1 MFAVCIRDQKG
12 LKSFVGGLKFR
23 RCSFFLGW
31 KLLLFEQNV
40 ELAIPV
46 NFDSLALCKRIKGE
60 NMVNERIQ
68 NVIERS
74 QNLSRE
80 KQILFCLILARRL
93 YPNYAHFQRLQNF
106 GDIGILQACFAAAE
120 EAFFNLPSGNFDK
133 LREDLLLVSPD
144 TGDFPNEAGASYA
157 LDACAICDAIL
168 CLIEENA
175 ADATKR
181 AASLSIETGY
191 IFSLDTGEWEDHM
204 PLENSPT
211 IVREVEYLE
220 QLVVKI
226 ATSDFTEVRDLASE
240 ENFQVSN
247 IGLS

>member
-1 MFAVCIRDQKG
+1 MGAVDCI
-12 LKSFVGGLKFR
+12 ST
-23 RCSFFLGW
+23 
-31 KLLLFEQNV
+31 
-40 ELAIPV
+40 
-46 NFDSLALCKRIKGE
+46 KRE
-60 NMVNERIQ
+60 DMVNERIK

-80 KQILFCLILARRL
+80 KKILFCLILARRL

-106 GDIGILQACFAAAE
+106 GDTRILQACFAAAE

-133 LREDLLLVSPD
+133 LREELLSVSPD
-144 TGDFPNEAGASYA
+144 TGDFPNEVGASYA

-168 CLIEENA
+168 CLIDENA
-175 ADATKR
+175 SDSTKM
-181 AASLSIETGY
+181 AVNLTIETAY
-191 IFSLDTGEWEDHM
+191 VYSLETGEWEDHM
-204 PLENSPT
+204 PLGNSPT

-220 QLVVKI
+220 QLVSKI
-226 ATSDFTEVRDLASE
+226 TISDFAEVRDLASA

>member
-1 MFAVCIRDQKG
+1 
-12 LKSFVGGLKFR
+12 
-23 RCSFFLGW
+23 
-31 KLLLFEQNV
+31 
-40 ELAIPV
+40 
-46 NFDSLALCKRIKGE
+46 
-60 NMVNERIQ
+60 MVNERIK
-68 NVIERS
+68 NVIEQA

-93 YPNYAHFQRLQNF
+93 YPNYAHYHRLQNF
-106 GDIGILQACFAAAE
+106 GDLGILQACFATAE
-120 EAFFNLPSGNFDK
+120 ASFFTLASGNFDK

-144 TGDFPNEAGASYA
+144 TVDFPNEVGASYA

-181 AASLSIETGY
+181 AASLSIETVY

-220 QLVVKI
+220 QLVAKI
-226 ATSDFTEVRDLASE
+226 ATSDFAELRQLAGA

>member
-1 MFAVCIRDQKG
+1 
-12 LKSFVGGLKFR
+12 
-23 RCSFFLGW
+23 
-31 KLLLFEQNV
+31 
-40 ELAIPV
+40 
-46 NFDSLALCKRIKGE
+46 
-60 NMVNERIQ
+60 MVNERIKS
-68 NVIERS
+68 VIELS

-106 GDIGILQACFAAAE
+106 GDTRILQACFAAAE

-133 LREDLLLVSPD
+133 LREELLLVSPD
-144 TGDFPNEAGASYA
+144 TGDFPNEVGASYA

-175 ADATKR
+175 SDSTKR
-181 AASLSIETGY
+181 AVNLTIETAY
-191 IFSLDTGEWEDHM
+191 VYSLETGEWEDHM
-204 PLENSPT
+204 PLGNSPT

-220 QLVVKI
+220 QLVAKI
-226 ATSDFTEVRDLASE
+226 TISDFAEVRDLASA